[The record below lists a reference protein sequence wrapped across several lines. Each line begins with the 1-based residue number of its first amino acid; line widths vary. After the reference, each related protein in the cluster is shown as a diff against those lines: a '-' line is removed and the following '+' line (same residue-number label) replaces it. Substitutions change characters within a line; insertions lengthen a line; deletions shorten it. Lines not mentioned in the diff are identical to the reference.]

1 MVEIKSHDSIE
12 RFLNDLKEF
21 DISEN
26 PFYSVAFLSVY
37 LKYNNKGKYCFFYVY
52 CDGTLKGIAPYECT
66 FDSKLLHV
74 KKLRFLGYRNLN
86 YCGYICKDC
95 DYAEVHRLMM
105 EYLASLPYRVLLN
118 YYDINDG
125 SPLYNIVYKDGRCY
139 SKNKL
144 YVCPCLKFA
153 ENFDDFFKEVFK
165 SSKKRAELKKFQ
177 KRLGEIG
184 DFHIVNVKDKEGLN
198 SNRHLMEQ
206 IYKVH
211 SERFADVYA
220 TSFFGSESMRP
231 YYSELIESLMADEK
245 AYISLLVMDEIVIA
259 FIFCLTNGK
268 VLIDWIPAF
277 DPAFSKYNLGTVQ
290 YKMLFEEMCK
300 PESPYEVFDY
310 SKGSSV
316 YKRKWAKEETA
327 NYQFLLK
334 SRKGGVAASL
344 IGWMDKIKFSF
355 KCWLRDHGIL
365 HKIKE
370 LMGSVLQLFAKKEKV
385 VVAQVRYVE
394 SVAEESQSTYNFV
407 YSQIRNLSVPVRE
420 EVLSALYTG
429 AKVVRIENEEQ
440 EKVISIMN
448 AVNNKKI

>member
-1 MVEIKSHDSIE
+1 MEYNIE
-12 RFLNDLKEF
+12 CYYSVKDFLVNLKAF
-21 DISEN
+21 NLCSN
-26 PFYSVAFLSVY
+26 PFESYAFLSTY
-37 LKYNNKGKYCFFYVY
+37 LKYNPKGKYYFYDIRDT
-52 CDGTLKGIAPYECT
+52 DGHLIGIAPFECT
-66 FDSKLLHV
+66 MDSGLLNV

-86 YCGYICKDC
+86 YCGYICKES
-95 DYAEVHRLMM
+95 DYETVHTAMM
-105 EYLASLPYRVLLN
+105 SYWEKQPYRVILN

-125 SPLYNIVYKDGRCY
+125 SPLYEVIDKDDRCY

-144 YVCPCLKFA
+144 YVCPCLHFTKDF
-153 ENFDDFFKEVFK
+153 EGFFKEVFK
-165 SSKKRAELKKFQ
+165 SSKKRTELKKFQ
-177 KRLGEIG
+177 KKLSDIG
-184 DFHIVNVKDKEGLN
+184 DFKIVNVKDRMGLEQ
-198 SNRHLMEQ
+198 NRALIEQ

-245 AYISLLVMDEIVIA
+245 AYISLLVMDETVIA

-334 SRKGGVAASL
+334 SRKGGLIASL

-365 HKIKE
+365 HKIKA

-394 SVAEESQSTYNFV
+394 TVAEESQSTYNFV
-407 YSQIRNLSVPVRE
+407 YSQIRDLPITIRE
-420 EVLSALYTG
+420 EVLSAIYSG
-429 AKVVRIENEEQ
+429 AKVMGIEDDGRA
-440 EKVISIMN
+440 KVVTMMR
-448 AVNNKKI
+448 

>member
-1 MVEIKSHDSIE
+1 MNTRIACYHSTVE
-12 RFLNDLKEF
+12 FLAKLKEF
-21 DISEN
+21 DVSSN
-26 PFYSVAFLSVY
+26 PFYSYAFLSTY
-37 LKYNNKGKYCFFYVY
+37 LKYNHKGKYYFYDIKDA
-52 CDGTLKGIAPYECT
+52 DGSLIGIAPFECT
-66 FDSKLLHV
+66 MDSGVLKV

-86 YCGYICKDC
+86 YCGYICKES
-95 DYAEVHRLMM
+95 DYETIHTALMTYW
-105 EYLASLPYRVLLN
+105 EKQPYRVLLN

-125 SPLYNIVYKDGRCY
+125 SPLFRVIDKDEWCY

-144 YVCPCLKFA
+144 YVCPCLHFTKDF
-153 ENFDDFFKEVFK
+153 EGFFKEVFK
-165 SSKKRAELKKFQ
+165 SSKKRTELKKFQ
-177 KRLGEIG
+177 KKLSDIG
-184 DFHIVNVKDKEGLN
+184 DFKIVNVKDRMGLEQ
-198 SNRHLMEQ
+198 NRALIEQ

-231 YYSELIESLMADEK
+231 YYSDLIESLMADEK
-245 AYISLLVMDEIVIA
+245 AYISLLIMDETVIA

-300 PESPYEVFDY
+300 PDNSYTLFDY

-334 SRKGGVAASL
+334 SRKGGLIASL
-344 IGWMDKIKFSF
+344 IGWIDKMKFSF
-355 KCWLRDHGIL
+355 KCWLRDHGVL

-370 LMGSVLQLFAKKEKV
+370 WMGQVLQFFAKKEKV
-385 VVAQVRYVE
+385 ELPMVKYVE
-394 SVAEESQSTYNFV
+394 GTEEYQTDYIFV
-407 YSQIRNLSVPVRE
+407 YSQIRDMPVPVRE
-420 EVLSALYTG
+420 EVLSAIYSG
-429 AKVVRIENEEQ
+429 AKVVGIKNDGQ
-440 EKVISIMN
+440 TKVISMVK
-448 AVNNKKI
+448 AAKE